1 MSQQQQ
7 MTHTCGYYN
16 GERWPIQLVISKFNI
31 TLTLKAGEYILDR
44 SGRKINDPYFDLFV
58 QNKQLRREESD
69 KPVPL
74 ITVPVVT
81 VATPMTTQQANP
93 VRAVTQWMRDKKG
106 VRQPV
111 LTQPEPPPP
120 QPLPEAVVA
129 TASDSVR
136 PMTMEEARRAGFV
149 RRVREVPEEYGAND
163 TTGLPPANIPR
174 MKVAIDPSMNKAAT
188 PLPKEMLRLPAND
201 PNRQA
206 RSQIVAGL
214 AQSAKAPPADTSS
227 SPFGNA
233 GVVNSS
239 PLMAGVPAQIQESEA
254 PTDVEPSEPEPLSEQ
269 EPELQVELQEQ
280 QPVVA
285 LPEPDLQEL
294 EEMEAQDPPP
304 PLPVAPKLTQPKV
317 PLKPLTPA
325 NKFTC
330 IACGAPFKFRS
341 QLLNHAK
348 AKHADRLNAIMASY
362 PETSASS

>member
-1 MSQQQQ
+1 MSNTQ
-7 MTHTCGYYN
+7 MTNVVGYYN

-44 SGRKINDPYFDLFV
+44 AGRKINDPYFELFV

-81 VATPMTTQQANP
+81 VATPLTTPQANP
-93 VRAVTQWMRDKKG
+93 VRAVTQWTRDSKG

-111 LTQPEPPPP
+111 LAQPEPPA
-120 QPLPEAVVA
+120 QLPAAVVA

-136 PMTMEEARRAGFV
+136 PMTMEDARKAGYI
-149 RRVREVPEEYGAND
+149 RRVREVPEEYGVND

-174 MKVAIDPSMNKAAT
+174 MKVAIDPSMNKAAP
-188 PLPKEMLRLPAND
+188 PLPKEMLSLPAND

-214 AQSAKAPPADTSS
+214 TQSAKAPPADTSS

-239 PLMAGVPAQIQESEA
+239 PLMAGVPAPIQESALPEA
-254 PTDVEPSEPEPLSEQ
+254 AEPEPISEP

-285 LPEPDLQEL
+285 LPEPDLKELQEL
-294 EEMEAQDPPP
+294 EAQDPPP
-304 PLPVAPKLTQPKV
+304 PPVAPKITQPKV

-330 IACGAPFKFRS
+330 MACGAPFKFRS

-348 AKHADRLNAIMASY
+348 AKHADRVNAIMASY
-362 PETSASS
+362 PETPASS